1 MDEHQVEEID
11 LEYQL
16 HYYFTDDTHTIDVLT
31 RNKIER
37 DFLEALKK
45 IAVLINC
52 DLKIESKPIEDGG
65 WIETFVFSG
74 MFLTFFK
81 SSINQILTYHFTKNN
96 QKSNLEHLISEATL
110 NGLTLDNE
118 RKEAELKMFNLLHN
132 KDINKS
138 VSNYYRKVN
147 NYSKITEIEFQ
158 GMSSNDSKISTE
170 REHFNSYILNDK
182 KMSND
187 NENAQIEIISP
198 VLSNGTYKWKGIY
211 KNEPIEFSM
220 GDTKFK
226 ENVANKKYQF
236 TNGSFIDCILHINSK
251 YDEDN
256 ENIGN
261 TYSVKSVLAFNE
273 ANGDSHITDKGRKK
287 IKKDLNDKQKG
298 LFD

>member
-1 MDEHQVEEID
+1 MDKHQVEEID

-16 HYYFTDDTHTIDVLT
+16 HYYFIDDTHTIDALT

-37 DFLEALKK
+37 DFLETLKK

-65 WIETFVFSG
+65 WIEAFVFSG

-81 SSINQILTYHFTKNN
+81 PSINQILTYHFTKNN

-110 NGLTLDNE
+110 KGLTLDNE

-138 VSNYYRKVN
+138 ISNYYRKVN

-187 NENAQIEIISP
+187 DENAQIEIISP

-226 ENVANKKYQF
+226 ENVSNKKYQF

-251 YDEDN
+251 YDEDG

-287 IKKDLNDKQKG
+287 IKKDFSDKQKG